1 MPNYVGTCGCG
12 EPKPFAF
19 DDLPPALQ
27 ADPHDAEAMRAAG
40 SAYPDMKAKAESMS
54 SSRQAPSAAN
64 EELPTGF
71 RSRRRKNN
79 ADPAPPANKND
90 KWTCPQCGKVL
101 PKYITS
107 CGCGASQPFDF
118 NDGLPIGNSSAP
130 KSYGMPAVGKDNSSD
145 EDNRIIDDSEF
156 NSAAP
161 SLQSYNPQGD
171 NNTDDQDSAEDAKMP
186 FGSNPSGMPAFGFD
200 DDPAPAP
207 MRFDDAPPPA
217 PMRFDDAP
225 PPAPMRFDDAP
236 PPAPMRFD
244 DAPPPAPMKFN
255 SNTPPAP
262 SAAPKAEKKHLF
274 GKKAKKAEVMRQ
286 AEAAVQNRKD
296 VPGAGSTWTCPACGK
311 VMPKYVGTC
320 GCGESQPFDF

>member
-1 MPNYVGTCGCG
+1 
-12 EPKPFAF
+12 
-19 DDLPPALQ
+19 
-27 ADPHDAEAMRAAG
+27 
-40 SAYPDMKAKAESMS
+40 
-54 SSRQAPSAAN
+54 
-64 EELPTGF
+64 
-71 RSRRRKNN
+71 
-79 ADPAPPANKND
+79 
-90 KWTCPQCGKVL
+90 
-101 PKYITS
+101 
-107 CGCGASQPFDF
+107 
-118 NDGLPIGNSSAP
+118 
-130 KSYGMPAVGKDNSSD
+130 MPAVGKDNSSD

-200 DDPAPAP
+200 DDPAPAPMRFDDAPPPAPMRFDDAPPPAP